1 MEEPSADEESASA
14 PAPAPAAASLERQL
28 RHRLLAARTVAV
40 SFRAAMESAERHLN
54 VPADERAEIK
64 RRWRTWAI
72 ETLEGYAAELETLTS
87 SEPIGDANTEAL
99 QRYRDELE
107 RAFEMVRTTPDDG

>member
-1 MEEPSADEESASA
+1 MEPPTADEGSAAASA
-14 PAPAPAAASLERQL
+14 TGTGSLERQL

-64 RRWRTWAI
+64 GRWRAWAL
-72 ETLEGYAAELETLTS
+72 ETLERYAAELETLTTG
-87 SEPIGDANTEAL
+87 EPITGDGNTAAL
-99 QRYRDELE
+99 QRYRDELD
-107 RAFEMVRTTPDDG
+107 RAFEMVRSTPDDG

>member
-1 MEEPSADEESASA
+1 MEEPSADEESAAGATTGS
-14 PAPAPAAASLERQL
+14 PSLERQL

-40 SFRAAMESAERHLN
+40 SFRAAMESAERHLD

-64 RRWRTWAI
+64 GRWRTWAI
-72 ETLEGYAAELETLTS
+72 ETLEGYAAELDKLTAGD
-87 SEPIGDANTEAL
+87 PITGDGNLEAL

-107 RAFEMVRTTPDDG
+107 RAFEMVRTTSDDG